1 MEIGGEKQQAKAA
14 QRAAGKAA
22 RRALGAEYRAAASRA
37 LCAQIAASDIFG
49 RACTI
54 LAYRAV
60 GSEADVQALAAAA
73 LAAGKTVAWPYC
85 PRREG
90 GEMLA
95 YAPREDADA
104 AAWAKD
110 ACGIPAPDPTH
121 ARQIAP
127 EQIDLVLVPG
137 TAFDRAGG
145 RVGMGA
151 GFYDRY
157 LPRCTQAFR
166 LGIAFEAQLVPQAAA
181 GELDARMDAVATERG
196 IRHASDTNDRNA
208 QEGKA

>member
-1 MEIGGEKQQAKAA
+1 MEVGGEEQQAKAA

-22 RRALGAEYRAAASRA
+22 RRALGEAYRAEACRA
-37 LCAQIAASDIFG
+37 LCAQVAESEAF
-49 RACTI
+49 RQARTV
-54 LAYRAV
+54 LVYHAV
-60 GSEADVQALAAAA
+60 GSEADVQALADAAA
-73 LAAGKTVAWPYC
+73 AAGKTVAWPYC

-95 YAPREDADA
+95 YAPQGDSP
-104 AAWAKD
+104 WAKD
-110 ACGIPAPDPTH
+110 ACGIPAPDPAH
-121 ARQIAP
+121 ARCVAP
-127 EQIDLVLVPG
+127 EEIDLVLVPG

-157 LPRCTQAFR
+157 LPRCVHAFR
-166 LGIAFEAQLVPQAAA
+166 LGVAFEAQLVPCAAA

-196 IRHASDTNDRNA
+196 IWNASDTNDVHVREGNA
-208 QEGKA
+208 